1 MQLLKDKPGLPFAID
16 RSGRFLTTKSKG
28 KSERGK
34 GIVVWLNKNR
44 Y

>member
-1 MQLLKDKPGLPFAID
+1 MNID
-16 RSGRFLTTKSKG
+16 LQTWFQNIPG